1 MKNIKFIALLVLS
14 FVILA
19 IGVLGIAN
27 VNFFDSS
34 VGLEIIEIIFG
45 IGGLIIAFR
54 GSTHQNGK
62 M

>member
-1 MKNIKFIALLVLS
+1 MKNIKYIALLALS
-14 FVILA
+14 IIILA

-34 VGLEIIEIIFG
+34 IGLEIIEIIMG

-54 GSTHQNGK
+54 GATHQNGK